1 MRRVGSSVLALL
13 SMLGVARP
21 AVAQVDLSGMWARRS
36 HEDAI
41 HRGAGPE
48 LGDYTGIPINAA
60 GRLKAE
66 SWDASILSLPEEQA
80 KPHAAQYSMRGPGPN
95 FRMGAVVDPVTQQL
109 VAYTINNLFGN
120 ADRTIWLDGRAHPS
134 QSAEHTWNG
143 FSTGAWEGN
152 MLKVTTTH
160 MKAGWLQ
167 RNGVTAS
174 AYSTMTE
181 YFVRHGDELM
191 LATIIEDPVYLDE
204 PFVRTS
210 NFVSTPTLAIPVPPR
225 FVILDEIA
233 GLPKGYVP
241 SYPMGTRHTEFA
253 SRVGL
258 LFEATRG
265 GKHTLY
271 PEYVTTL
278 RTLGAT
284 PNASAAATVTLP
296 SDPGA
301 AAPTRRAGN
310 LDSAEFEVLPVQ
322 GSVYMLAGPT
332 GNVTALV
339 GEEGVMLVDTNVPA
353 VTDNVVAAVRGL
365 SSKPIGM
372 IINTSAD
379 PRSTGGNQVLARMG
393 LSPVNAPGNSG
404 IRIEGAPI
412 LAHENALKRMSAPT
426 GEQAPAPFAAW
437 PSLTFFGQKHTTS
450 YNREPIEV
458 LFEPNAHTDGDLIVF
473 FRRSDVISTG
483 SVFTTTGYPVIDLQ
497 RGGTVQGTLD
507 ALNHIID
514 IAIPEFNQQRGTL
527 IVPGHG
533 RICNES
539 DVVEYRDM
547 VTIIRDRIQRMI
559 GQGMTLA
566 QVKAAGPTLD
576 YDGLYGSTTGPWT
589 TDMFIEAVYQDLNR
603 GAIRSAR

>member
-1 MRRVGSSVLALL
+1 MRRVGPSVLAVL
-13 SMLGVARP
+13 SVLGVARP

-134 QSAEHTWNG
+134 QYAEHTWSG

-167 RNGVTAS
+167 
-174 AYSTMTE
+174 
-181 YFVRHGDELM
+181 
-191 LATIIEDPVYLDE
+191 
-204 PFVRTS
+204 
-210 NFVSTPTLAIPVPPR
+210 
-225 FVILDEIA
+225 
-233 GLPKGYVP
+233 
-241 SYPMGTRHTEFA
+241 
-253 SRVGL
+253 
-258 LFEATRG
+258 
-265 GKHTLY
+265 
-271 PEYVTTL
+271 
-278 RTLGAT
+278 
-284 PNASAAATVTLP
+284 
-296 SDPGA
+296 
-301 AAPTRRAGN
+301 
-310 LDSAEFEVLPVQ
+310 
-322 GSVYMLAGPT
+322 
-332 GNVTALV
+332 
-339 GEEGVMLVDTNVPA
+339 
-353 VTDNVVAAVRGL
+353 
-365 SSKPIGM
+365 
-372 IINTSAD
+372 
-379 PRSTGGNQVLARMG
+379 
-393 LSPVNAPGNSG
+393 
-404 IRIEGAPI
+404 
-412 LAHENALKRMSAPT
+412 SAPT

-589 TDMFIEAVYQDLNR
+589 TEMFIEAVYQDLNR